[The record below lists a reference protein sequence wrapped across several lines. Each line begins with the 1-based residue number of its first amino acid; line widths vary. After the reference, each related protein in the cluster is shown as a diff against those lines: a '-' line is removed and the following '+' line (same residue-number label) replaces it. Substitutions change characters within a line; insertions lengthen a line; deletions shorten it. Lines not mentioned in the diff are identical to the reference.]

1 MTRRLFIAEKPSL
14 GKAIAAQIPGNPRGS
29 RTHIQV
35 GDSTVTWAFGHLYE
49 LAEPDAYLPDTPVGS
64 NGRKKWRL
72 EDLPVIPMDW
82 RKIPKESAR
91 DQLAAIKTLL
101 KESDEVVNAG
111 DPDREGQLLIDEILE
126 ALKWKGPTKRIWL
139 AALDPASVRKALA
152 DLKDNATYRPLRDAA
167 EARSRADWLVGMN
180 LTRCYTLKSSTQG
193 VVSVGRVQTPT
204 LALVVRR
211 DAEIEDFKPVAFHV
225 PITSFRHANG
235 TYEGTWKAPDG
246 APGLDTE
253 GRLIDAAR
261 ADAVIAAVRG
271 KSGTVRSSESQDGQ
285 EGPPLP
291 FSLSKL
297 QAAASAKYGLSAQE
311 TLAAA
316 QALYETHKLTSY
328 PRTDCQFL
336 PESQRESAREVLVAV
351 ASVNPAMRDLI
362 KDANL
367 GLVSGAWNDKKI
379 TAHHGIIPTSHTG
392 VQLMALTEAEQRVY
406 DLIVRAYLVQ
416 FYPAHTF
423 TKTTV
428 ITEGGGHEWEAKGRV
443 VRAIG
448 WRAVMQPDSD
458 KTGET
463 EPTLPAMRAG
473 DSVAVTDSRVDHRTT
488 KPPGRYT
495 DGTLIAAMSSVHKL
509 VSDPK
514 IKARLKETSG
524 LGTEATRAAILETLV
539 KREFVERKGKQ
550 VISTPRGRALVAA
563 LPPVLTDPGV
573 TGLWEDA
580 LSEVATGARTLAEFE
595 ERQRAFVVKRIEEAK
610 AGPRLQMPA
619 VSSALS
625 GGQGGQSG
633 ARPGRPAG
641 GQKKR
646 RFPRRA

>member
-1 MTRRLFIAEKPSL
+1 MRLFIAEKPSL

-35 GDSTVTWAFGHLYE
+35 GDSTVTWAFGHLFE
-49 LAEPDAYLPDTPVGS
+49 LAEPDMYLPDTPTGT
-64 NGRKKWRL
+64 NGRKKWRM
-72 EDLPVIPMDW
+72 EDLPIIPTDW
-82 RKIPKESAR
+82 KKIPKDSAK
-91 DQLAAIKTLL
+91 DQLAAIKLLL
-101 KESDEVVNAG
+101 KDADEVINAG

-126 ALKWKGPTKRIWL
+126 ALKWKGPTRRIWL
-139 AALDPASVRKALA
+139 AALDPASVKKALA
-152 DLKDNATYRPLRDAA
+152 DLRDNTTYRPLRDAA
-167 EARSRADWLVGMN
+167 EARGRADWLVGMN
-180 LTRCYTLKSSTQG
+180 LTRAYTLKSSTQG

-225 PITSFRHANG
+225 PVVTFRHSNG
-235 TYEGTWKAPDG
+235 DYAATWQAPEG
-246 APGLDTE
+246 APGLDAE

-261 ADAVIAAVRG
+261 ADAIAAAVRG
-271 KSGTVRSSESQDGQ
+271 KSGTVRSAESTDGQ

-297 QAAASAKYGLSAQE
+297 QAAASAKHGLSAQE

-328 PRTDCQFL
+328 PRTDCQYL
-336 PESQRESAREVLVAV
+336 PESQREAAREVLAAV

-362 KDANL
+362 KNADLA
-367 GLVSGAWNDKKI
+367 LVAAAWNDKKI
-379 TAHHGIIPTSHTG
+379 TAHHGIIPTTHGG
-392 VQLMALTEAEQRVY
+392 VSLMTLTNTEQQVY
-406 DLIVRAYLVQ
+406 DLIIRAYLVQ

-423 TKTTV
+423 TKTV
-428 ITEGGGHEWEAKGRV
+428 IVTEAGGHAWEAKGRIV
-443 VRAIG
+443 KTVG
-448 WRAVMQPDSD
+448 WRAVMQPDAD
-458 KTGET
+458 KDREA
-463 EPTLPAMRAG
+463 EPTLPAMRSG
-473 DSVAVTDSRVDHRTT
+473 DSVTVTDARVDHRTT
-488 KPPGRYT
+488 KPPARYT

-509 VSDPK
+509 VTDPK

-524 LGTEATRAAILETLV
+524 LGTEATRANILETLV
-539 KREFVERKGKQ
+539 KREFIERKGKQ
-550 VISTPRGRALVAA
+550 VISTPRGRALAAA

-580 LSEVATGARTLAEFE
+580 LSEVAAGARTLAEFE
-595 ERQRAFVVKRIEEAK
+595 ERQKAFVVKRIEEAK

-619 VSSALS
+619 VSTAS
-625 GGQGGQSG
+625 GGQGGQSAARPG
-633 ARPGRPAG
+633 RPGRPAG

>member
-14 GKAIAAQIPGNPRGS
+14 GKAIAAQIPGNPKGA

-35 GDSTVTWAFGHLYE
+35 GDSTVTWAFGHLFE
-49 LAEPDAYLPDTPVGS
+49 LAEPDEYLPNTPTGT
-64 NGRKKWRL
+64 NGRKKWRA
-72 EDLPVIPMDW
+72 EDLPIIPTDW
-82 RKIPKESAR
+82 KKIAKPSAK

-101 KESDEVVNAG
+101 KDATEVVNAG

-126 ALKWKGPTKRIWL
+126 ALHWKGPTRRIWL
-139 AALDPASVRKALA
+139 AALDPASVKKALA
-152 DLKDNATYRPLRDAA
+152 DLRDNKTYAPLRDAA

-180 LTRCYTLKSSTQG
+180 LTRAYTLKSTTQG

-204 LALVVRR
+204 LALVVHR
-211 DAEIEDFKPVAFHV
+211 DQEIEDFKPVAFHV
-225 PITSFRHANG
+225 PIASFRHTNG

-253 GRLIDAAR
+253 GRLVDAAR
-261 ADAVIAAVRG
+261 ADTIAAAVRG
-271 KSGTVRSSESQDGQ
+271 KPGTVKSAESTDGQ

-336 PESQRESAREVLVAV
+336 PESQRADAREVLAAV
-351 ASVNPAMRDLI
+351 GDVNPAMRDLI
-362 KDANL
+362 RNADLA
-367 GLVSGAWNDKKI
+367 LVSGAWNDKKI
-379 TAHHGIIPTSHTG
+379 TAHHGIIPTSHKG
-392 VQLMALTEAEQRVY
+392 VHLMALSGDEQKVY

-416 FYPAHTF
+416 FYQPHLF
-423 TKTTV
+423 TKTV
-428 ITEGGGHEWEAKGRV
+428 ILTEAGGHAWEAKGRV
-443 VRAIG
+443 VRAVG

-458 KTGET
+458 KSGES
-463 EPTLPAMRAG
+463 EPTLPAMRSG
-473 DSVAVTDSRVDHRTT
+473 DSVTVTDARVDHRTT
-488 KPPGRYT
+488 KPPARYT

-509 VSDPK
+509 VTDPK
-514 IKARLKETSG
+514 IKAKLKETSG
-524 LGTEATRAAILETLV
+524 LGTEATRANILETLV
-539 KREFVERKGKQ
+539 KREFIERKGKT
-550 VISTPRGRALVAA
+550 VVSTPRGRALVAA

-580 LSEVATGARTLAEFE
+580 LGEVATGIRTLAEFE
-595 ERQRAFVVKRIEEAK
+595 ERQRTFVVKRIEEAK

-619 VSSALS
+619 VSTAS
-625 GGQGGQSG
+625 GGQGQSGQSA
-633 ARPGRPAG
+633 ARPGRPTISK
-641 GQKKR
+641 KKR
-646 RFPRRA
+646 RKA